1 MRLASRHPHLWS
13 LALGW
18 LLLAPGTVTA
28 RWVAQRLE
36 RDAVAHGR
44 RLPSDETNRGLAI
57 QRAGLRRNDV
67 LILFGSSEVARQSPF
82 RAMEFYQT
90 APTGFRVIGV
100 GARGTPLVMTAFNL
114 GALGEDLAGRRVAVS
129 VSHTFFHEGV
139 RTDTANDIFLGTFSL
154 QHASQIAFGSG
165 LEMPL
170 KRRLAARIL
179 QQGAPLDDEPL
190 IRAGLRR
197 LADSSLASRLAYAAL
212 RPAGTVQLSVLEVE
226 DHLRAL
232 RDLAAGGR
240 TPAPATR
247 GAPIDWAALID
258 SAERLFKASAS
269 DDSFGLDGGRSIEY
283 RKAVRNLRGTRTDS
297 AWRRD
302 VASAPT
308 WADLDLLLDI
318 LTSVGARPLL
328 LNVPYKGAI
337 EDYAGTSSIGRRIY
351 YDSLR
356 AKAARARVPLRD
368 FAEYEG
374 DRWFTRDQYAHLSP
388 KGWIFYDRA
397 LDEFVQSAR

>member
-1 MRLASRHPHLWS
+1 MRTASRHPHLWS
-13 LALGW
+13 LAIGW
-18 LLLAPGTVTA
+18 LLLAPGTLTA
-28 RWVAQRLE
+28 RWVAQHLE
-36 RDAVAHGR
+36 RDAVAQGWP
-44 RLPSDETNRGLAI
+44 LPSDETNRGLGI
-57 QRAGLRRNDV
+57 QRAGLRRDDV
-67 LILFGSSEVARQSPF
+67 LILFGSSEIARQSAF

-100 GARGTPLVMTAFNL
+100 GARGTPLAITAFNL
-114 GALGEDLAGRRVAVS
+114 GALGDELTGRQVAVS

-154 QHASQIAFGSG
+154 QHASEIAFGNG

-170 KRRLAARIL
+170 RRRLAARML
-179 QQGAPLDDEPL
+179 QQGAPLDDERL

-197 LADSSLASRLAYAAL
+197 LADSALVSRLAFAAL
-212 RPAGTVQLSVLEVE
+212 RPAGTAQRWLLEVQ
-226 DHLRAL
+226 DHARLL
-232 RDLAAGGR
+232 RDLAVAR
-240 TPAPATR
+240 RAPAPAKQR
-247 GAPIDWAALID
+247 VLIDWAVLAD
-258 SAERLFKASAS
+258 SAERLYKASAS
-269 DDSFGLDGGRSIEY
+269 DNPFGLDDGRSIEY
-283 RKAVRNLRGTRTDS
+283 RKAVHDLGGTHTDS

-302 VASAPT
+302 VSNAPA
-308 WADLDLLLDI
+308 WSDLDMLLDI

-356 AKAARARVPLRD
+356 AKAARAGVPLRD
-368 FAEYEG
+368 FAEHED
-374 DRWFTRDQYAHLSP
+374 DRWFTRDHYAHLSP

-397 LDEFVQSAR
+397 LDEFVQSVQ